1 MIHLHKHTVTSVFFV
16 EKSAAILSKQ
26 LAIMWVEIEGNEARL
41 SGSIWS
47 GDGGFVASDLHSF
60 LTHAGPVVIHINT
73 PGGSVF
79 DGFVIYN
86 TIKNSGAD
94 VTMNINGLCASMGT
108 IIMLAGKRVTMADN
122 AFLMTHAPRV
132 DTYGTADELE
142 KQGKLLRSIE
152 DIFAKYF
159 VAKTGKTDA
168 EARLLMNG
176 ENWFSAPEA
185 LAEGLIDEVTP
196 SAESL
201 VDMSALFGSNIAA
214 VMDAYERVDP
224 KHKKETIKI
233 ENRMKLTAQSN
244 QFLGLA
250 DGATENDINA
260 AIEKLNARASKA
272 ESDLNE
278 DRKKGIT
285 ALVDDAVAAGKIT
298 AAQKDQFV
306 KLAENDLTIAKDTLA
321 MLQPK
326 TNLSAG
332 LNIQGKESNTLVN
345 ADWSFSDYS
354 KKDPAAL
361 ADIRVNNPE
370 AYAKLLKTRNN

>member
-1 MIHLHKHTVTSVFFV
+1 
-16 EKSAAILSKQ
+16 
-26 LAIMWVEIEGNEARL
+26 
-41 SGSIWS
+41 
-47 GDGGFVASDLHSF
+47 
-60 LTHAGPVVIHINT
+60 
-73 PGGSVF
+73 
-79 DGFVIYN
+79 
-86 TIKNSGAD
+86 
-94 VTMNINGLCASMGT
+94 
-108 IIMLAGKRVTMADN
+108 
-122 AFLMTHAPRV
+122 
-132 DTYGTADELE
+132 
-142 KQGKLLRSIE
+142 
-152 DIFAKYF
+152 
-159 VAKTGKTDA
+159 
-168 EARLLMNG
+168 
-176 ENWFSAPEA
+176 
-185 LAEGLIDEVTP
+185 
-196 SAESL
+196 
-201 VDMSALFGSNIAA
+201 
-214 VMDAYERVDP
+214 
-224 KHKKETIKI
+224 
-233 ENRMKLTAQSN
+233 MKLTAQSN

-370 AYAKLLKTRNN
+370 AYAKILKTRNN